1 MTTNNPFNVST
12 SASTAQDPDPTQPT
26 ITHATKEDVPTI
38 LSMIHELAAYEH
50 ATPSV
55 LATESTLLST
65 LSFAPSPGQAPT
77 PPGYAKTLLLRTPLS
92 EGAQIAGMALY
103 FNNYSTWRAA
113 PGIYLEDLFVRE
125 NYRNRGYGKL
135 LIRAL
140 AVECKRIGG
149 QRVEWTCLRWNEGS
163 LAFYRSLG
171 AVQMQEWVTLRVD
184 GEVLEGM
191 SRDAV
196 RVANV

>member
-1 MTTNNPFNVST
+1 
-12 SASTAQDPDPTQPT
+12 
-26 ITHATKEDVPTI
+26 
-38 LSMIHELAAYEH
+38 MIRELADYEH
-50 ATPSV
+50 ASSSV
-55 LATESTLLST
+55 LATEATLTAT
-65 LSFAPSPGQAPT
+65 LSFAPSPGLPPST
-77 PPGYAKTLLLRTPLS
+77 PGYAKTLLLRSPAS

-113 PGIYLEDLFVRE
+113 PGIYLEDLYVRE
-125 NYRNRGYGKL
+125 RYRKRGWGKL

-149 QRVEWTCLRWNEGS
+149 GRVEWCCLRWNEAS

-171 AVQMQEWVTLRVD
+171 AVEMGEWVTLRVD

-191 SRDAV
+191 ARDAV